1 MSNGHFIEARKLLGM
16 GLGEAALQRGDMP
29 GPEVVALAQ
38 VHVLMQLADHMG
50 DISAELTRIREAI
63 NAPRLSPGPPRQAP
77 GRPGGP
83 G

>member
-1 MSNGHFIEARKLLGM
+1 M

-38 VHVLMQLADHMG
+38 VHVLMQLANHMG

-63 NAPRLSPGPPRQAP
+63 RTPGLSPGSLRQAP
-77 GRPGGP
+77 GRPGGL